1 MWFHL
6 SSILNAGA
14 VPFQLQCAPEEP
26 VQPVP
31 SHCCWLALVWLAVG
45 GGAWRFYVSSVYVV
59 GSHVNCPPRDEG
71 AIQMGLHVV
80 LR

>member
-45 GGAWRFYVSSVYVV
+45 GW
-59 GSHVNCPPRDEG
+59 
-71 AIQMGLHVV
+71 GLVFLCV
-80 LR
+80 QCLRCGVTRKLPAER